1 MNTNFERYHQS
12 VISGIILIQVVSF
25 DIINDSF
32 YGSYLQAS
40 PTSPQGMDC
49 LSFHS
54 KSLSSFLKYA
64 LRSFQAATV
73 ATTHQVCID

>member
-40 PTSPQGMDC
+40 PTSPLGMDC

-54 KSLSSFLKYA
+54 KSLSSFLNM
-64 LRSFQAATV
+64 RCAASKQRLLPLPIKS
-73 ATTHQVCID
+73 A